1 MLVSAITVI
10 LVLSFLI
17 FVHELG
23 HYLAARSV
31 GVTVLEFSM
40 GFPPKIFSKI
50 VGKTEYILS
59 LIPIGG
65 YVRLLG
71 QNIDDENPDEP
82 GNYASKSV
90 WRRLLILIAGPL
102 MNLLFALIFMCL
114 VIFLGQRVPA
124 YYLNAPLIN
133 GIVTG
138 SPADKLNL
146 RKNDLILSVN
156 GNGVENWKA
165 VQSQL
170 QKSSGP
176 VIELRI
182 SRDGAI
188 IERDIDAAVFKN
200 KARIGWKISIEPVVG
215 QISPNSPAEKSGL
228 QTGDRILNVN
238 GVEIKDWSQ
247 VSPSIQQT
255 KGKDS
260 QISIL
265 RDESKLEFSIK
276 PQWNETNSYWVLGI
290 GSQTVHASENLVDSF
305 SLGATQMYLITG
317 KTFEFL
323 SRLVRGQE
331 STKSMGGPIMIAQ
344 MVGQAAQSDFS
355 NLLFLVGYI
364 SLQFA
369 VFNLL
374 PIPALDGGHI
384 FFLLVEKIKGSA
396 LPKGFRVSV
405 QKAGFSLLLL
415 LILYISVQDGMRIFQ
430 GM

>member
-1 MLVSAITVI
+1 
-10 LVLSFLI
+10 
-17 FVHELG
+17 
-23 HYLAARSV
+23 
-31 GVTVLEFSM
+31 M
-40 GFPPKIFSKI
+40 G
-50 VGKTEYILS
+50 
-59 LIPIGG
+59 
-65 YVRLLG
+65 
-71 QNIDDENPDEP
+71 
-82 GNYASKSV
+82 
-90 WRRLLILIAGPL
+90 
-102 MNLLFALIFMCL
+102 
-114 VIFLGQRVPA
+114 
-124 YYLNAPLIN
+124 
-133 GIVTG
+133 
-138 SPADKLNL
+138 
-146 RKNDLILSVN
+146 
-156 GNGVENWKA
+156 
-165 VQSQL
+165 
-170 QKSSGP
+170 
-176 VIELRI
+176 I

-188 IERDIDAAVFKN
+188 TERDIDAAVFKN
-200 KARIGWKISIEPVVG
+200 KAQIGWEISIEPVVG

-247 VSPSIQQT
+247 VSPTIQQT

-265 RDESKLEFSIK
+265 RDKSNLEFSIK
-276 PQWNETNSYWVLGI
+276 PHWNETNRYWVLGI
-290 GSQTVHASENLVDSF
+290 GSQTVHTSEKLVDSF
-305 SLGATQMYLITG
+305 SLGATQVYVITV

-323 SRLVRGQE
+323 ARLVRGQE

-355 NLLFLVGYI
+355 NLLFLAGFI

-415 LILYISVQDGMRIFQ
+415 LILYISIQDGMRIFQ